1 MITLENSVVLGS
13 KEVFN
18 THTHSNKYTH
28 TNNDDISNGIQEPSE
43 MAMTVKVEIIWEQ
56 NKVVLVHY
64 LINKLNIYDSVL
76 I

>member
-1 MITLENSVVLGS
+1 MITLENSVVLES

-43 MAMTVKVEIIWEQ
+43 MAMTVKVEIILEQ

>member
-43 MAMTVKVEIIWEQ
+43 MAMTVKVEII
-56 NKVVLVHY
+56 
-64 LINKLNIYDSVL
+64 
-76 I
+76 

>member
-1 MITLENSVVLGS
+1 
-13 KEVFN
+13 
-18 THTHSNKYTH
+18 
-28 TNNDDISNGIQEPSE
+28 
-43 MAMTVKVEIIWEQ
+43 MAMTVKVEIILEQ